1 MSRVSVVRGRDLEPV
16 VSPRPDQVGLRL
28 RRLLQ
33 AESGTSTFVIA
44 ETEIPAGRRH
54 EMHRHPHAEQAIY
67 VLRGS
72 LTLVGPEAEPVIL
85 QAGDIAH
92 VPAGQWHGNAQR
104 IRAGRGNPDGLGGV
118 SRAADAGYEEYD
130 AGESP

>member
-85 QAGDIAH
+85 QAGDIVH
-92 VPAGQWHGNAQR
+92 VPAGQWHGTINESAQD
-104 IRAGRGNPDGLGGV
+104 AATLTVFGGV